1 MSEYITFFVRKEE
14 NLVPIGTFSRSTFI
28 FQGARTMFN
37 INNIYGTAR
46 EIAPPELEQ
55 ALRFCMGKRDY
66 FEGIIA
72 NLESDIAAV
81 TNFNNAVDEKLDAI
95 TTLRNEIEEVRGDVE
110 EAALGV
116 KWYSM
121 LQLMREST
129 DEPIKFYCGIEVDED
144 LTVEN
149 LSK

>member
-14 NLVPIGTFSRSTFI
+14 NLVPIGTFCRSSMI
-28 FQGARTMFN
+28 FQAARTMFN
-37 INNIYGTAR
+37 INEVYGTAR
-46 EIAPPELEQ
+46 EIVPPDMEK

-66 FEGIIA
+66 FEGIITD
-72 NLESDIAAV
+72 LESDIAAV

-95 TTLRNEIEEVRGDVE
+95 TTLRNEIEEVREDVE
-110 EAALGV
+110 GAALGV
-116 KWYSM
+116 QWYSM
-121 LQLMREST
+121 LQLMREAT
-129 DEPIKFYCGIEVDED
+129 DEPIRFYCGIEVDED